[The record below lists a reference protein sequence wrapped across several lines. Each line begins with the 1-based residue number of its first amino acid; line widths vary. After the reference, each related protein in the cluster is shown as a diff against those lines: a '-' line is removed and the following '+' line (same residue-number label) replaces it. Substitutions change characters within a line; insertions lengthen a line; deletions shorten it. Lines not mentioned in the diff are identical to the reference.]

1 MYLGRRAKSAP
12 DLNRGSRYLKISKI
26 SRKMSSA
33 PSRVLRLMQIWSQV
47 IFSDGVIQDTFATP
61 IVSAIWVYLHR
72 REFDW
77 KHRETAQTSHLENG
91 ICKDWQGLKENKHLK
106 RKGGAVQ
113 QQSWLC
119 CKEEGLRIQGFLLE
133 HRCFRVHFGS
143 TSVYLLKSNPSLFCL
158 NVQLQIFHPSSNEFR
173 RSILFLERRTS
184 SAAFSLSS

>member
-1 MYLGRRAKSAP
+1 MNANLVSS
-12 DLNRGSRYLKISKI
+12 DFQWWSDSRYFCYTNRIGHLSLSTQAGIWLKTPRNCPDVK
-26 SRKMSSA
+26 SS
-33 PSRVLRLMQIWSQV
+33 
-47 IFSDGVIQDTFATP
+47 
-61 IVSAIWVYLHR
+61 
-72 REFDW
+72 W
-77 KHRETAQTSHLENG
+77 KWHLQGGGCWHQNEA
-91 ICKDWQGLKENKHLK
+91 WQGLKENKHLK